1 MSELRVAL
9 LIISAGFLAG
19 LTWWESRR
27 PRQAHAGNTA
37 RRPPRE
43 PELPPPAPARSAPD
57 STLVLPEIRAHEPL
71 TRHELPVVELRF
83 DAGAAAIPAP
93 AAAALPAAPPESA
106 AEEACAAPAVD
117 QSADRERDAE
127 DDLDEDGE
135 LDVDRELSADSEPAP
150 AAEERAPAAPLAH
163 DE

>member
-19 LTWWESRR
+19 LTWWEWRR

-43 PELPPPAPARSAPD
+43 TELPAPAPARSAID

-71 TRHELPVVELRF
+71 TRHELPVVELPVVELPVVELR
-83 DAGAAAIPAP
+83 PAT
-93 AAAALPAAPPESA
+93 PPESA
-106 AEEACAAPAVD
+106 PEEPEEA
-117 QSADRERDAE
+117 
-127 DDLDEDGE
+127 
-135 LDVDRELSADSEPAP
+135 
-150 AAEERAPAAPLAH
+150 
-163 DE
+163 